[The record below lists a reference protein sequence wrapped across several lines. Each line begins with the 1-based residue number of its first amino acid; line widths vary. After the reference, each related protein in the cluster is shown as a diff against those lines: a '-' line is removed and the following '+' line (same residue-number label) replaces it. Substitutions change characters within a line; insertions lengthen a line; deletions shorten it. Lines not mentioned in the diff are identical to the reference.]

1 MRSPTH
7 THTHTTTIHIQADV
21 LFVSS
26 HCITTRANL
35 YGQEH
40 TCTHTPKHTHTHTHT
55 TVRRY
60 RQTLYGVRDSSST
73 ASSKRRRR
81 PKREHRNEATVEQ
94 SSRVQCRKMEKSNMY
109 PNVNDAPPQYG
120 SPSMIP
126 TENLPNSAN
135 ITVQQPNV
143 FVNSQC
149 LYLALVRR
157 CQGLKA
163 NIGVTSD

>member
-1 MRSPTH
+1 MQYLNYYNVDYKLLLTVITFLPKCRLRQIVDSSPDSMGSITQKTYTQTNQCARLHTH
-7 THTHTTTIHIQADV
+7 THRHAHTTTIHIQADV

-40 TCTHTPKHTHTHTHT
+40 TCTHTPTHTRTHT

-94 SSRVQCRKMEKSNMY
+94 SSRVQC
-109 PNVNDAPPQYG
+109 
-120 SPSMIP
+120 
-126 TENLPNSAN
+126 
-135 ITVQQPNV
+135 
-143 FVNSQC
+143 
-149 LYLALVRR
+149 
-157 CQGLKA
+157 
-163 NIGVTSD
+163 

>member
-1 MRSPTH
+1 
-7 THTHTTTIHIQADV
+7 
-21 LFVSS
+21 
-26 HCITTRANL
+26 
-35 YGQEH
+35 
-40 TCTHTPKHTHTHTHT
+40 
-55 TVRRY
+55 
-60 RQTLYGVRDSSST
+60 
-73 ASSKRRRR
+73 
-81 PKREHRNEATVEQ
+81 
-94 SSRVQCRKMEKSNMY
+94 MY